1 MLKDSA
7 MSLPDSPLSGN
18 SQASRSSGDS
28 YSSSSS
34 TKQLLSSVISTSNDL
49 PTHISG
55 VDHIRI
61 ADDDKKNKSNT
72 SIVNV

>member
-1 MLKDSA
+1 MRNCHFL
-7 MSLPDSPLSGN
+7 DSPQSGN

-34 TKQLLSSVISTSNDL
+34 TKQLLSSVLITNDL

-61 ADDDKKNKSNT
+61 VDDDKKNKSNT

>member
-1 MLKDSA
+1 M
-7 MSLPDSPLSGN
+7 SGN

-34 TKQLLSSVISTSNDL
+34 TKQLLSSVISTSDG

-61 ADDDKKNKSNT
+61 ADSDDKRNKNNT
-72 SIVNV
+72 SIANV